1 MAGEASGGEVRA
13 DGPRGGPGHAAPPG
27 GAPGAVRT
35 AGPTARERARAQ
47 VMAELLAAA
56 RARLET
62 DGPAGLSLR
71 AVARDLGVASSAV
84 YRYVPSR
91 DALLTELIIESYDRA
106 GAVCED
112 AAAAARD
119 RGESPAQAWLA
130 VGRAFRAW
138 ATEDPHS
145 YELLYGTPVPGYLAP
160 KDTVPHALRL
170 WAVIVGI
177 VLDAHA
183 AGSLRPTGPE
193 VDGDGLLEPAVLEFG
208 AGVAAADPSRPALGP
223 DGWGPAD
230 AARSMTLFTS
240 LIGAVTAELFGHL
253 HGVAT
258 DLGRLF
264 DVTLAT
270 AAAGVGLHVD
280 LNVDAR
286 SAQGER

>member
-1 MAGEASGGEVRA
+1 MTGDTSGADAS
-13 DGPRGGPGHAAPPG
+13 PG
-27 GAPGAVRT
+27 GAAQTRPGAAASDGTGTPPR
-35 AGPTARERARAQ
+35 TARERARAQ
-47 VMAELLAAA
+47 VMADLLAAA

-106 GAVCED
+106 GSVCED

-130 VGRAFRAW
+130 VGRAFRGW
-138 ATEDPHS
+138 ALEDPHS

-160 KDTVPHALRL
+160 QDTVPHALRL

-208 AGVAAADPSRPALGP
+208 AAVAAADPARPRLGP
-223 DGWGPAD
+223 DGWGPAE

-253 HGVAT
+253 RGVAT

-264 DVTLAT
+264 DITLAT

-280 LNVDAR
+280 LPARDA
-286 SAQGER
+286 GG